1 MMQRCCI
8 SGEPNIGKTDQ
19 KIWENGGMKRFLIF
33 LFIFPAI
40 ATASFY
46 AVVYILTGA
55 ELDSLSGRRLVT
67 SSLLGQVSWLL

>member
-1 MMQRCCI
+1 
-8 SGEPNIGKTDQ
+8 
-19 KIWENGGMKRFLIF
+19 MKRLLIF

-55 ELDSLSGRRLVT
+55 ELIVCPGRRLVT